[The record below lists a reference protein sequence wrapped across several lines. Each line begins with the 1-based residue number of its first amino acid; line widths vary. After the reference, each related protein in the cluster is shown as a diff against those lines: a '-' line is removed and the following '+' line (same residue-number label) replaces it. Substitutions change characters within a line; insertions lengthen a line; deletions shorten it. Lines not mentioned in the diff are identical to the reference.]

1 MKRKSLIL
9 ALISSSTVAV
19 LTLSILFG
27 IGRTKKLSSRTNA
40 NEPVYTATLN
50 STIFSMS
57 GLTENYQ
64 QSVKQSFGESLP
76 LVMNYSLAKK
86 DASGNLVLAP
96 SGRIFNY
103 DSSATYKGRITN
115 IKSVT
120 ATYSG
125 GSLFLQEGLA
135 GNYENYGKKVALTS
149 GTPIDIVSSPNY
161 VMISNASAETTITSL
176 SVEYTCSVASWEL
189 ERLGDTYNGKSQ
201 EGNTFTL
208 TRNGSNVSVAGQT
221 GTIALDNSGN
231 FTITLADGAIVYTG
245 SVSEDYHTLSISGKS
260 GAGAAAAPTLSELN
274 RVYVMD
280 DFESYLDRGHG
291 YTAGPETSLFEASN
305 LRGAYYVDAGS
316 SCYNVLSSGTWILS
330 SDFKLLD
337 DSKNYLNLCTGLA
350 HGGSKSMLLQGQK
363 KGWVRAWS
371 REAFDQNQHYNFG
384 RGNRLS
390 FWAYSGRNNSDGTG
404 TNASNVTLRAQVYYQ
419 NFVLDNTNRN
429 SSSMGTGTKDFTIN
443 SGSDWTKCTINLD
456 PTRSVY
462 AINIMINNSGIST
475 DYVFMPIDDITIYTE
490 PVYQPTKKFN
500 EDTTHITK
508 SYHGTAT
515 IKTQKTFITTMDYT
529 VKVGLGANG
538 YTFAYAGADMQ
549 PTSHTIVGDQLTI
562 ATTGQFSVP
571 DEYKSYFNEESYTFG
586 SWVGTFNNDKTQITI
601 NKADISGTITDI
613 LNSATITL
621 VEDTVLVNG
630 TQSTA
635 ALQAMFSNESGS
647 SSWEAYTADNR
658 IVQSNEYYIE
668 GNSSVRMNPNGTTR
682 TRMFI
687 NPTLAQAQSLAI
699 ESVAFWVYIPA
710 GNNYEIQAYSYDNYN
725 PTSGTYKMLTQKL
738 YKADGTGISA
748 GWNYVNCGIEK
759 THNKNIAIGVF
770 TNPGSQPVII
780 DYVTYF

>member
-1 MKRKSLIL
+1 MKRKPLL
-9 ALISSSTVAV
+9 LTLISSTTVAV
-19 LTLSILFG
+19 LSLSILFG
-27 IGRTKKLSSRTNA
+27 VGKTKRLSSRTNA
-40 NEPVYTATLN
+40 NEPTYTATLN
-50 STIFSMS
+50 STVFGMS
-57 GLTENYQ
+57 SLTTSYQ
-64 QSVKQSFGESLP
+64 QAVKQSFGENLP

-96 SGRIFNY
+96 SGRVFNY

-115 IKSVT
+115 IKSVS

-125 GSLFLQEGLA
+125 GTLYIQEGLA
-135 GNYENYGKKVALTS
+135 GSYENYGKKVALTS
-149 GTPIDIVSSPNY
+149 GTPIDLVSSPNY
-161 VMISNASAETTITSL
+161 VMVSNSSAETTITSL
-176 SVEYTCSVASWEL
+176 SVEYTCSAAGWEL

-208 TRNGSNVSVAGQT
+208 TRTGSNVSVAGQT

-280 DFESYLDRGHG
+280 DFESYPDRGTG
-291 YTAGPETSLFEASN
+291 FTGDQTSIFAVSN
-305 LRGAYYVDAGS
+305 LRGAYYVDTQYGDGGATWVSGS
-316 SCYNVLSSGTWILS
+316 G
-330 SDFKLLD
+330 FKVA
-337 DSKNYLNLCTGLA
+337 STQNYLNLGLDGTA
-350 HGGSKSMLLQGQK
+350 PVHGGSKAVLLQGQK
-363 KGWVRAWS
+363 AGWVRSWS
-371 REAFDQNQHYNFG
+371 TQVFDLNQHYNFG
-384 RGNRLS
+384 KGNRLS
-390 FWAYSGRNNSDGTG
+390 FWVHSGRNNPDGSGANST
-404 TNASNVTLRAQVYYQ
+404 TSVNVRAQVYYQ
-419 NFVLDNTNRN
+419 NFQLTESTRNTT
-429 SSSMGTGTKDFTIN
+429 SMGTGVKDFYIGKDDGWKQCVIN
-443 SGSDWTKCTINLD
+443 IDSSKA
-456 PTRSVY
+456 VY
-462 AINIMINNSGIST
+462 AIDIMINNSGIAT
-475 DYVFMPIDDITIYTE
+475 DYIFMPIDDITIYTE

-515 IKTQKTFITTMDYT
+515 IKTQKTLITTMDYT

-538 YTFAYAGADMQ
+538 YTYAYAGADMQ

-668 GNSSVRMNPNGTTR
+668 GNSSIRMNPNGTTR

-748 GWNYVNCGIEK
+748 GWNYVNCGIAN

-770 TNPGSQPVII
+770 TNPGAQPVVI